1 MKLKRQSQ
9 NVNMLFFKPLP
20 NSPLKQIRGWG
31 KGYEEKKGK
40 NRTFET
46 SSTLRYWIKTSINL
60 L

>member
-1 MKLKRQSQ
+1 
-9 NVNMLFFKPLP
+9 MLFFKPLP